1 MKSVRVLKANVKLTC
16 SLFFEG
22 LYIRW
27 YTCFFY
33 SERVQDKKCS
43 TANSIPLAVYFEK
56 IILNEKTSQIHFYV
70 TCQLT
75 FIIL

>member
-33 SERVQDKKCS
+33 SERVQDKKM
-43 TANSIPLAVYFEK
+43 LY
-56 IILNEKTSQIHFYV
+56 
-70 TCQLT
+70 CQLNPVGGLLRKNN
-75 FIIL
+75 IKRKD